1 MSKILNLKIV
11 LLILSTNSFLL
22 KEARHFGSRSIV
34 TAKCKISSNVDGT
47 QNCSKLCSTNFQDY
61 TNHVSS
67 KAPTETELILL
78 LFILAF
84 MVLMYVHLGYECK
97 SYSEYYRNANRTI
110 YLSFFYSTIRKKLL
124 GCVYR
129 DHLETEETL
138 ENQNS
143 EPGTNLQNKI
153 LQFREEY
160 LFGIVHSKPTRKH
173 TISSNCSI
181 QTINHN

>member
-1 MSKILNLKIV
+1 MVMSKILNLKIV

-84 MVLMYVHLGYECK
+84 MVLMYVHLAKNVKVIARITKTLIELF
-97 SYSEYYRNANRTI
+97 I
-110 YLSFFYSTIRKKLL
+110 YLFLQYNKKETIRMCLQRSSRDRRNIGKSKL
-124 GCVYR
+124 
-129 DHLETEETL
+129 
-138 ENQNS
+138 
-143 EPGTNLQNKI
+143 
-153 LQFREEY
+153 
-160 LFGIVHSKPTRKH
+160 
-173 TISSNCSI
+173 
-181 QTINHN
+181 

>member
-1 MSKILNLKIV
+1 MYFSRNLLAEYIIIVQQQHPSFCKFKKYLHTYLYYCGLCCSSLKYFSLSLVLKRSPVSMVMSKILNLKIV

-47 QNCSKLCSTNFQDY
+47 QNCSKLCTNFQDY

-84 MVLMYVHLGYECK
+84 MVLMYVHLG
-97 SYSEYYRNANRTI
+97 
-110 YLSFFYSTIRKKLL
+110 
-124 GCVYR
+124 
-129 DHLETEETL
+129 
-138 ENQNS
+138 
-143 EPGTNLQNKI
+143 
-153 LQFREEY
+153 
-160 LFGIVHSKPTRKH
+160 
-173 TISSNCSI
+173 
-181 QTINHN
+181 